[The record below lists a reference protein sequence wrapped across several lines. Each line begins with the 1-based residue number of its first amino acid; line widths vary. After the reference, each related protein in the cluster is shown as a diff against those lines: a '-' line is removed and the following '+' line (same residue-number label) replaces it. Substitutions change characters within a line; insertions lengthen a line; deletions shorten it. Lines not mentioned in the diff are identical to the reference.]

1 MSTFFFLYTL
11 LPLCLQELPY
21 KYNGLFMP
29 QAPNDRHIV
38 SSTENI
44 ISEMR
49 ADIVCFVYEMLFD
62 CAT

>member
-1 MSTFFFLYTL
+1 
-11 LPLCLQELPY
+11 
-21 KYNGLFMP
+21 MP